1 MSIPISQFI
10 PPPHLFPGSLSLLS
24 ISVTLLKTLINSFKT
39 FKKLKTELPY
49 DPVIPSLDIYQK
61 FLKEFKNH
69 LGSYHP
75 EITTISI
82 LVGFFQG

>member
-1 MSIPISQFI
+1 M
-10 PPPHLFPGSLSLLS
+10 
-24 ISVTLLKTLINSFKT
+24 TLLKTFINSSKNFQ
-39 FKKLKTELPY
+39 KLKTELPY

-82 LVGFFQG
+82 PVGFFQGQYTCIDDRFSSVALAFFVDK